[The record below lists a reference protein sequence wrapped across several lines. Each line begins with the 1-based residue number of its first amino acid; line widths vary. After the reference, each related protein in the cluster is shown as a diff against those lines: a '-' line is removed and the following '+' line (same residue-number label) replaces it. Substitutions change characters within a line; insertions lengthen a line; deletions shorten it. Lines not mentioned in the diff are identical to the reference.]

1 MTTAE
6 LDGRDAS
13 LSPND
18 RLLLERF
25 RKGEQDAATQL
36 YLRYAGRLQSLASA
50 QTSPQLA
57 NRFDPED
64 VVQSVFRTFFRRVS
78 SGLYDVPPGEE
89 LWSLLLVLAL
99 NKIRTMSKYHRAQKR
114 DVRKTIGAEQLGDAG
129 EPSQTGDET
138 SLQILRFVI
147 DDLLDNLPET
157 NRSIVELRIQG
168 HKADEIVRMTERSK
182 RTVERVLQEFRLKLS
197 QMIDVG
203 TSEPRESQQDS
214 RRDC

>member
-1 MTTAE
+1 MTTAD
-6 LDGRDAS
+6 LDGHDAALTS
-13 LSPND
+13 TD
-18 RLLLERF
+18 RFLLEQF

-36 YLRYAGRLQSLASA
+36 YLRYAQRLQLLATS

-99 NKIRTMSKYHRAQKR
+99 NKIRTRSRYHRAQKR
-114 DVRKTIGAEQLGDAG
+114 DVRKTIGAEQLGGAG
-129 EPSQTGDET
+129 EPSQPGDET

-147 DDLLDNLPET
+147 NDLLDELPET

-168 HKADEIVRMTERSK
+168 YKADDIVRMTERSK

-203 TSEPRESQQDS
+203 TSESRGTEQTATDPR
-214 RRDC
+214 